1 MYEEEKKDSPLVGYF
16 RLVAE
21 DLLIKLKQVR
31 GLIKRHGPTIGLV
44 TEEVM
49 RTFLRT
55 HLPKSVS
62 VEQGFILT
70 PAGELSRQC
79 DIIIYD
85 SSRWGPFFRV
95 NDVVIVPA
103 ESVVAVVEVKTTIDK
118 DKFHKALG
126 YFDSLGRVAGPPT
139 YLFIFEALDVG
150 HISDFLHN
158 YKLPGD
164 YKFWDHDT
172 FQFLPDEIIGINESY
187 HLKKDLVTLNE
198 RDSMGYTSYFFA
210 DAKGTEVSAIQS
222 FYLSLYQRVHQTV
235 NLKPLERAA
244 PLDGYLKESG
254 LTHIRAIEL
263 FDM

>member
-1 MYEEEKKDSPLVGYF
+1 MYEEEKKDSPLVDYF

-31 GLIKRHGPTIGLV
+31 ALVTKHGPTIGLV
-44 TEEVM
+44 TEEVV

-70 PAGELSRQC
+70 PGGELSRQC

-85 SSRWGPFFRV
+85 STRWGPFFKV

-103 ESVVAVVEVKTTIDK
+103 EAVVAVVEVKTKIDR
-118 DKFHKALG
+118 DKFHKVIE
-126 YFDSLGRVAGPPT
+126 YFGSLGRVAGPPT
-139 YLFIFEALDVG
+139 YLFIFEAYDVE
-150 HISDFLHN
+150 HIESFLRSYEH
-158 YKLPGD
+158 PGE

-172 FQFLPDEIIGINESY
+172 FQLLPDEIIGINESY
-187 HLKKDLVTLNE
+187 HLKKDLGTFNE
-198 RDSMGYTSYFFA
+198 RDSIGYTSYFFA
-210 DAKGTEVSAIQS
+210 DSKGTEVSAIQS
-222 FYLSLYQRVHQTV
+222 FYLSLYQRIHEAV
-235 NLKPLERAA
+235 NLKPMERSA
-244 PLDGYLKESG
+244 PLDSYLKEPG